1 MQLAGL
7 LWNGITDDI
16 PSHVTV
22 LDWVEKCGLS
32 ITKGCLKKKAAEEA
46 YSIIYDNS
54 ITVCGQDLHL
64 ELKSSS
70 EHPGHSLRHADVS
83 VLRMK
88 AGKGWDTKMI
98 KGQLEQTIKD
108 EGRKPDYVVSDNG
121 SIMCK
126 AGEAL
131 GLTHHKDISHS
142 FGMFLENVYSKDPE
156 FMDFIVK
163 KGNARRFSH
172 TPMASLMPPRRRE
185 YARFMNV
192 FDTVHWAKAILENE
206 RLLSGRE
213 RYMLSFVR
221 DHASLVEELD
231 DVMLAYEYMEQ
242 LCKQEGLSH
251 KTALECR
258 RYINQNLMTKGDRV
272 RRLAD
277 MLIAYFNREESL
289 LNGDEIHNITSDII
303 ESTFGCF
310 KGRMSPNKNNGYT
323 PLVLLIPLSLRV
335 STIEDCKI
343 FNVRQLLDKTTI
355 TDIKKWRG
363 DNLLPNPGLA
373 PALSLEVILSLQFS
387 DGIKQLLIPV
397 FTKATDE
404 WVAEKLIQR
413 HILLNTFRDGHF
425 TDIPTVVVQA
435 NETATQSFLA
445 DGIKRTTNRLAESG
459 LTGSER
465 LFQSAETTIRNPS

>member
-32 ITKGCLKKKAAEEA
+32 INKGCMKKKTAEEA
-46 YSIIYDNS
+46 YSIIYDNG

-64 ELKSSS
+64 ELKASS

-88 AGKGWDTKMI
+88 AGKGWNTEMI
-98 KGQLEQTIKD
+98 KGQLELTIKE

-121 SIMCK
+121 LIMCN

-131 GLTHHKDISHS
+131 GLKHHKDISHS
-142 FGMFLENVYSKDPE
+142 FGVFLENVYSKDPE
-156 FMDFIVK
+156 FADFIAK
-163 KGNARRFSH
+163 KGYARKFSH
-172 TPMASLMPPRRRE
+172 TPMACLMPPRRRE

-206 RLLSGRE
+206 RLLSSRE

-221 DHASLVEELD
+221 GHASLVEELD
-231 DVMLAYEYMEQ
+231 DVMHAYEYMEK

-251 KTALECR
+251 RTASECR
-258 RYINQNLMTKGDRV
+258 RYVNQNLMTKGDRV

-277 MLIAYFNREESL
+277 MLIAYFNREEAL
-289 LNGDEIHNITSDII
+289 LNGDEVHNITSDII

-310 KGRMSPNKNNGYT
+310 KARMSPNKSNGYT
-323 PLVLLIPLSLRV
+323 SLVLLIPLSLKV
-335 STIEDCKI
+335 CTIEDCRN
-343 FNVRQLLDKTTI
+343 FNVIEILGKTTI

-363 DNLLPNPGLA
+363 DNLLPNP
-373 PALSLEVILSLQFS
+373 S
-387 DGIKQLLIPV
+387 
-397 FTKATDE
+397 
-404 WVAEKLIQR
+404 
-413 HILLNTFRDGHF
+413 
-425 TDIPTVVVQA
+425 
-435 NETATQSFLA
+435 
-445 DGIKRTTNRLAESG
+445 IKRMNVVKNA
-459 LTGSER
+459 
-465 LFQSAETTIRNPS
+465 A

>member
-32 ITKGCLKKKAAEEA
+32 ITKGCMKKKTAEEA

-88 AGKGWDTKMI
+88 AGKGWNTEMI
-98 KGQLEQTIKD
+98 KGQLELTIKE

-121 SIMCK
+121 LIMCN
-126 AGEAL
+126 ASEAI
-131 GLTHHKDISHS
+131 GLKHHKDISHS
-142 FGMFLENVYSKDPE
+142 FGVFLENVYSKDPE
-156 FMDFIVK
+156 FADFIAK
-163 KGNARRFSH
+163 KGYARKFSH
-172 TPMASLMPPRRRE
+172 TPMACLMPPRRRE

-206 RLLSGRE
+206 RLLSSRE

-231 DVMLAYEYMEQ
+231 DVMHAYEYMEK

-251 KTALECR
+251 RTASECR

-272 RRLAD
+272 RRLTN
-277 MLIAYFNREESL
+277 MLIAYFNREEAL
-289 LNGDEIHNITSDII
+289 LDGDEVHNITSDII

-310 KGRMSPNKNNGYT
+310 KARMSPNKNNGYT
-323 PLVLLIPLSLRV
+323 PLVLLIPLSLKV
-335 STIEDCKI
+335 STIDDCRN
-343 FNVRQLLDKTTI
+343 FNVSHLLARTTI

-363 DNLLPNPGLA
+363 DNLLPNP
-373 PALSLEVILSLQFS
+373 S
-387 DGIKQLLIPV
+387 
-397 FTKATDE
+397 
-404 WVAEKLIQR
+404 
-413 HILLNTFRDGHF
+413 
-425 TDIPTVVVQA
+425 
-435 NETATQSFLA
+435 
-445 DGIKRTTNRLAESG
+445 IKRMNVVKNIA
-459 LTGSER
+459 
-465 LFQSAETTIRNPS
+465 

>member
-7 LWNGITDDI
+7 LWTGITDDI

-32 ITKGCLKKKAAEEA
+32 ITKGCMGKKTAEEA

-88 AGKGWDTKMI
+88 AGKGWDAEMI
-98 KGQLEQTIKD
+98 NGQLEQAIKD

-126 AGEAL
+126 ADETL
-131 GLTHHKDISHS
+131 GLKHHKDISHS

-163 KGNARRFSH
+163 KGYARKFSH

-277 MLIAYFNREESL
+277 MLIAYFNKEESL

-355 TDIKKWRG
+355 TGIKKWRG
-363 DNLLPNPGLA
+363 DNLLPNP
-373 PALSLEVILSLQFS
+373 S
-387 DGIKQLLIPV
+387 
-397 FTKATDE
+397 
-404 WVAEKLIQR
+404 
-413 HILLNTFRDGHF
+413 
-425 TDIPTVVVQA
+425 
-435 NETATQSFLA
+435 
-445 DGIKRTTNRLAESG
+445 IKRMNVVKNVA
-459 LTGSER
+459 
-465 LFQSAETTIRNPS
+465 